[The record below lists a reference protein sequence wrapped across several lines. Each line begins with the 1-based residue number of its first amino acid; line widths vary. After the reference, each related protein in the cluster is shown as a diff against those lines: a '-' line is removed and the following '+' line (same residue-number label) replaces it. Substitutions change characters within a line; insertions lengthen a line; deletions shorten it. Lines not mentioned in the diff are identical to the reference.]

1 MKSIYKDMNQTKDVR
16 SVSLGVAQNSRSNN
30 STMSKYMS
38 QSKKD
43 RNGSPYQM
51 MKDNEK
57 EIKNLQMH
65 LSPIQLQK
73 RSANKLEMNFSAGQK
88 HGAATL
94 GSRIM
99 SVDFAKGVVNEKKTS
114 SFIEND
120 AS

>member
-1 MKSIYKDMNQTKDVR
+1 
-16 SVSLGVAQNSRSNN
+16 
-30 STMSKYMS
+30 MSKYMT

-43 RNGSPYQM
+43 RNGSPYQL
-51 MKDNEK
+51 MKDNQA

-73 RSANKLEMNFSAGQK
+73 RKSNIDFSAGSK

-99 SVDFAKGVVNEKKTS
+99 SVDFAKGVINEKKTS
-114 SFIEND
+114 AFIEND
-120 AS
+120 RDALQSAPKMSSVHQMAKKKIPF